1 MLQTDAQKLATAI
14 EERVN
19 TSRPTGQGITA
30 TVEAHSQRSDFAAPG
45 GGRPTFVWYR
55 LKITDSARATMLD
68 LDQAS
73 MLLDD
78 IEPDWGPDQ
87 LFDAIRSR
95 GLPVEDVS

>member
-14 EERVN
+14 EECIN
-19 TSRPTGQGITA
+19 TSRPTGQRITA
-30 TVEAHSQRSDFAAPG
+30 TVETHSQRSNFAAPG

-55 LKITDSARATMLD
+55 LKITDGARVTTLD

-73 MLLDD
+73 MLFDD
-78 IEPDWGPDQ
+78 IKPDWDPDR
-87 LFDAIRSR
+87 LFDGIRAR